1 MPEPTWQQAVEAI
14 APYVIRISTPDHAG
28 SGVLFAFGA
37 GGGILGFATAAH
49 VLAHAHLWQQPIRI
63 EHVATGWERLVQFNE
78 RAMVFDDDTDTAAV
92 VLLRDGAPFPTELL
106 TMTPEGM
113 NIRVGVEVGWVG
125 YPGVTPARDQ
135 LCFFSGRISAWLD
148 AKHAYLVDGVAISG
162 VSGGPAFFVGSH
174 GQPVLLG
181 VMSAYL
187 PNKTTGTPLPGLS
200 LVQHI
205 GQLEKVVQDLGKL
218 GKEAPGAPPAIPSAP
233 PPKDETPEA

>member
-14 APYVIRISTPDHAG
+14 SPYVIRISTPDHAG
-28 SGVLFAFGA
+28 TGVLFAFGA

-63 EHVATGWERLVQFNE
+63 EQCSSGWERLVHFNE
-78 RAMVFDDDTDTAAV
+78 RALVFDDDTDTAAL
-92 VLLRDGAPFPTELL
+92 VLLRDGASFPTDLL
-106 TMTPEGM
+106 AMTPEGM

-135 LCFFSGRISAWLD
+135 LCFFSGRISAWLE

-162 VSGGPAFFVGSH
+162 VSGGPAFFVGSR

-205 GQLEKVVQDLGKL
+205 GQLERVVKDLGEL
-218 GKEAPGAPPAIPSAP
+218 GKQVEGAPPAMPSAP
-233 PPKDETPEA
+233 PPEDETPEV